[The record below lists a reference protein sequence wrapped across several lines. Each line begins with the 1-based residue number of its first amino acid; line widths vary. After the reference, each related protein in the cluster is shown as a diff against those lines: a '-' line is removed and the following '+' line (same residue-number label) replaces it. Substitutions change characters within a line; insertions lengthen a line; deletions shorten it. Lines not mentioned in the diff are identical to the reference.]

1 MFYFGTNTKQQL
13 NQELH
18 EEVVEMAALLAKS
31 NKDTQFFVLPTMPLL
46 VPLKKMSFGSGLWV
60 GPQRVSGTD
69 GNTTGEISA
78 KLIKELDA
86 DLVMVGHAERRAL
99 GEKEKDLKQQLQAL
113 QQNNLL
119 SIYCMGESE
128 KERNVQTRKDIF
140 TKQLKVLKDLNIEKA
155 LIGYEPVWSIGVNGT
170 PAESSY
176 VEESFVAIKSVL
188 TNLGL
193 NLKNFPL
200 CYGGSV
206 NIDNAKELASLDNCD
221 GLFVGRSAW
230 SKEGFR
236 NVYDRAH
243 AGYRSKQDLSA

>member
-13 NQELH
+13 NQEQH
-18 EEVVEMAALLAKS
+18 EEVVEIASLLAKS

-60 GPQRVSGTD
+60 GPQRDSGTES
-69 GNTTGEISA
+69 NTTGEISA

-86 DLVMVGHAERRAL
+86 DLVMVGHAERRAM
-99 GEKEKDLKQQLQAL
+99 GEKEKDLKEQLQAL
-113 QQNNLL
+113 QENNLMA
-119 SIYCMGESE
+119 IYCMGESE
-128 KERNVQTRKDIF
+128 KEPSVQIRKDVF
-140 TKQLKVLKDLNIEKA
+140 AKQLKVLKDLNIERA

-170 PAESSY
+170 PAESGY
-176 VEESFVAIKSVL
+176 VEESFEAIKSVL
-188 TNLGL
+188 TDLGL

-206 NIDNAKELASLDNCD
+206 NIDNAKELAALDNCD

-230 SKEGFR
+230 SKDGFR
-236 NVYDRAH
+236 NVYDKAH
-243 AGYRSKQDLSA
+243 AGFRSKQDLSA

>member
-60 GPQRVSGTD
+60 GPQRVSGTES
-69 GNTTGEISA
+69 NTTGEISA

-99 GEKEKDLKQQLQAL
+99 GEKEKEIKQQLQAL
-113 QQNNLL
+113 QENNLMA
-119 SIYCMGESE
+119 IYCMGESE
-128 KERNVQTRKDIF
+128 KELSVQTRKDIF
-140 TKQLKVLKDLNIEKA
+140 AKQLKVLKDLNIERA
-155 LIGYEPVWSIGVNGT
+155 LIGYEPVWSIGDKGT
-170 PAESSY
+170 PAEPGY
-176 VEESFVAIKSVL
+176 VEESFQLIKEALVEL
-188 TNLGL
+188 ER
-193 NLKNFPL
+193 KPENFPL
-200 CYGGSV
+200 LYGGSV
-206 NIDNAKELASLDNCD
+206 NVENAKQLASLDSCD

-230 SKEGFR
+230 SKDGFR
-236 NVYDRAH
+236 NVFEKAY
-243 AGYRSKQDLSA
+243 AGYKSKF

>member
-1 MFYFGTNTKQQL
+1 
-13 NQELH
+13 
-18 EEVVEMAALLAKS
+18 
-31 NKDTQFFVLPTMPLL
+31 
-46 VPLKKMSFGSGLWV
+46 MSFGSGLWV
-60 GPQRVSGTD
+60 GPQRVSGTE

-99 GEKEKDLKQQLQAL
+99 GEKEKDIKQQLQAL
-113 QQNNLL
+113 KENNLM

-128 KERNVQTRKDIF
+128 KEKSTQTRKDIF
-140 TKQLKVLKDLNIEKA
+140 AKQLKVLKDLNIERA

-170 PAESSY
+170 PADSSY
-176 VEESFVAIKSVL
+176 VEESFDAIKSVL
-188 TNLGL
+188 TDLGL

-206 NIDNAKELASLDNCD
+206 NIDNAKELAALDNCD

-230 SKEGFR
+230 SKDGFR
-236 NVYDRAH
+236 NVYDKAH
-243 AGYRSKQDLSA
+243 AGFRSKQDLSA

>member
-13 NQELH
+13 NQEQH
-18 EEVVEMAALLAKS
+18 EEVVEIAALLAKS
-31 NKDTQFFVLPTMPLL
+31 NKDTQFFVLPSMPLL

-60 GPQRVSGTD
+60 GPQRVSGTE

-99 GEKEKDLKQQLQAL
+99 GEKEKDIKQQLQAL
-113 QQNNLL
+113 KENNLM

-128 KERNVQTRKDIF
+128 KERSVATRKDIF
-140 TKQLKVLKDLNIEKA
+140 SKQLKVLKDLNIERA

-170 PAESSY
+170 PADSSY
-176 VEESFVAIKSVL
+176 VEESFDAIKSVL
-188 TNLGL
+188 TDLGL

-206 NIDNAKELASLDNCD
+206 NIDNAKELAALDNCD

-230 SKEGFR
+230 SKDGFR
-236 NVYDRAH
+236 NVYDKAH
-243 AGYRSKQDLSA
+243 AGFRSKQDLTA

>member
-13 NQELH
+13 NQEQH
-18 EEVVEMAALLAKS
+18 EEVVEIASLLAKS

-60 GPQRVSGTD
+60 GPQRVSGTES
-69 GNTTGEISA
+69 NTTGEISA

-86 DLVMVGHAERRAL
+86 DLVMVGHAERRAM
-99 GEKEKDLKQQLQAL
+99 GEKDKDLKEQLQAL
-113 QQNNLL
+113 QENNLMA
-119 SIYCMGESE
+119 IYCMGESE
-128 KERNVQTRKDIF
+128 KEPSVQIRKDVF
-140 TKQLKVLKDLNIEKA
+140 AKQLKVLKDLNIERA

-170 PAESSY
+170 PAESGY
-176 VEESFVAIKSVL
+176 VEESFEAIKSVL
-188 TNLGL
+188 TDLGL

-206 NIDNAKELASLDNCD
+206 NIDNAKELAALDNCD

-230 SKEGFR
+230 SKDGFR
-236 NVYDRAH
+236 NVYDKAH
-243 AGYRSKQDLSA
+243 AGFRSKQDLSA

>member
-60 GPQRVSGTD
+60 GPQRVSGTES
-69 GNTTGEISA
+69 NTTGEISA

-99 GEKEKDLKQQLQAL
+99 GEEEKEIKQQLQAL
-113 QQNNLL
+113 QENNLMA
-119 SIYCMGESE
+119 IYCMGESE
-128 KERNVQTRKDIF
+128 KELSVQTRKDIF
-140 TKQLKVLKDLNIEKA
+140 AKQLKVLKDLNIERA

-176 VEESFVAIKSVL
+176 VEESFEAIKSVL
-188 TNLGL
+188 TELGL

-206 NIDNAKELASLDNCD
+206 NIDNAKELAALDNCD

-230 SKEGFR
+230 SKDGFR
-236 NVYDRAH
+236 NVYDKAH

>member
-13 NQELH
+13 NQEQH
-18 EEVVEMAALLAKS
+18 EEVVEIAALLAKS

-46 VPLKKMSFGSGLWV
+46 VPLKKISFGSGLWV
-60 GPQRVSGTD
+60 GPQRVSGTES
-69 GNTTGEISA
+69 NTTGEISA

-86 DLVMVGHAERRAL
+86 DLVMVGHAERRAM
-99 GEKEKDLKQQLQAL
+99 GEKEKDIKQQLQAL
-113 QQNNLL
+113 QENNLM
-119 SIYCMGESE
+119 SIYCMGENE
-128 KERNVQTRKDIF
+128 KERSVQTRKDVF
-140 TKQLKVLKDLNIEKA
+140 AKQLKVLKDLNIERA

-176 VEESFVAIKSVL
+176 VEESFDAIKSVL
-188 TNLGL
+188 TDLGL

-206 NIDNAKELASLDNCD
+206 NIDNAKELAALDNCD

-230 SKEGFR
+230 SKDGFR
-236 NVYDRAH
+236 NVYDKAH
-243 AGYRSKQDLSA
+243 AGFRSKQDLTA

>member
-13 NQELH
+13 NQEQH
-18 EEVVEMAALLAKS
+18 EEVVEIASLLAKS

-60 GPQRVSGTD
+60 GPQRVSGTES
-69 GNTTGEISA
+69 NTTGEISA

-86 DLVMVGHAERRAL
+86 DLVMVGHAERRAM
-99 GEKEKDLKQQLQAL
+99 GEKEKDLKEQLQAL
-113 QQNNLL
+113 QENNLMA
-119 SIYCMGESE
+119 IYCMGESE
-128 KERNVQTRKDIF
+128 KEPSVQIRKDVF
-140 TKQLKVLKDLNIEKA
+140 AKQLKVLKDLNIERA

-170 PAESSY
+170 PAESGY
-176 VEESFVAIKSVL
+176 VEESFEAIKGVL
-188 TNLGL
+188 TDLGL

-206 NIDNAKELASLDNCD
+206 NIDNAKELAALDNCD

-230 SKEGFR
+230 SKDGFR
-236 NVYDRAH
+236 NVYDKAH
-243 AGYRSKQDLSA
+243 AGFRSKQDLSA

>member
-13 NQELH
+13 NQEQH
-18 EEVVEMAALLAKS
+18 EEVVEIASLLAKS

-60 GPQRVSGTD
+60 GPQRVSGTES
-69 GNTTGEISA
+69 NTTGEISA

-86 DLVMVGHAERRAL
+86 DLVMVGHAERRAM
-99 GEKEKDLKQQLQAL
+99 GEKEKDLKEQRQAL
-113 QQNNLL
+113 QENNLMA
-119 SIYCMGESE
+119 IYCMGESE
-128 KERNVQTRKDIF
+128 KEPSVQIRKDVF
-140 TKQLKVLKDLNIEKA
+140 AKQLKVLKDLNIERA

-170 PAESSY
+170 PAESGY
-176 VEESFVAIKSVL
+176 VEESFEAIKSVL
-188 TNLGL
+188 TDLGL

-206 NIDNAKELASLDNCD
+206 NIDNAKELAALDNCD

-230 SKEGFR
+230 SKDGFR
-236 NVYDRAH
+236 NVYDKAH
-243 AGYRSKQDLSA
+243 AGFRSKQDLSA

>member
-60 GPQRVSGTD
+60 GPQRVSGTES
-69 GNTTGEISA
+69 NTTGEISA

-99 GEKEKDLKQQLQAL
+99 GEKEKEIKQQLQAL
-113 QQNNLL
+113 QENNLMA
-119 SIYCMGESE
+119 IYCMGESE
-128 KERNVQTRKDIF
+128 KELSVQTRKDIF
-140 TKQLKVLKDLNIEKA
+140 AKQLKVLKDLNIERA

-176 VEESFVAIKSVL
+176 VEESFDAIKSVL
-188 TNLGL
+188 SELGL
-193 NLKNFPL
+193 NLKNF
-200 CYGGSV
+200 
-206 NIDNAKELASLDNCD
+206 KM
-221 GLFVGRSAW
+221 
-230 SKEGFR
+230 
-236 NVYDRAH
+236 
-243 AGYRSKQDLSA
+243 

>member
-13 NQELH
+13 NQEQH
-18 EEVVEMAALLAKS
+18 EEVVEIASLLAKS

-60 GPQRVSGTD
+60 GPQRVSGTES
-69 GNTTGEISA
+69 NTTGEISA

-86 DLVMVGHAERRAL
+86 DLVMVGHAERRAM
-99 GEKEKDLKQQLQAL
+99 GEKEKDLKEQLQAL
-113 QQNNLL
+113 QENNLMA
-119 SIYCMGESE
+119 IYCMGESE
-128 KERNVQTRKDIF
+128 KEPSVQIRKDVF
-140 TKQLKVLKDLNIEKA
+140 TKQLKVLKDLNIERA

-170 PAESSY
+170 PAESGY
-176 VEESFVAIKSVL
+176 VEESFEAIKSVL
-188 TNLGL
+188 TDLGL

-206 NIDNAKELASLDNCD
+206 NIDNAKELAALDNCD

-230 SKEGFR
+230 SKDGFR
-236 NVYDRAH
+236 NVYDKAH
-243 AGYRSKQDLSA
+243 AGFRSKQDLSA

>member
-60 GPQRVSGTD
+60 GPQRVSGTES
-69 GNTTGEISA
+69 NTTGEISA

-99 GEKEKDLKQQLQAL
+99 GEEEKEIKQQLQAL
-113 QQNNLL
+113 QENNLMA
-119 SIYCMGESE
+119 IYCMGESE
-128 KERNVQTRKDIF
+128 KEPSVKTRKEVF
-140 TKQLKVLKDLNIEKA
+140 AKQLKVLKDLNIERA

-170 PAESSY
+170 PAESGY
-176 VEESFVAIKSVL
+176 VEASFEAIKSVL
-188 TNLGL
+188 TDLGL

-206 NIDNAKELASLDNCD
+206 NIDNAKELAALDNCD

-230 SKEGFR
+230 SKDGFR
-236 NVYDRAH
+236 NVYDKAH
-243 AGYRSKQDLSA
+243 AGFRSKQDLSA

>member
-13 NQELH
+13 NQEQH
-18 EEVVEMAALLAKS
+18 EEVVEIASLLAKS

-60 GPQRVSGTD
+60 GPQRVSGTES
-69 GNTTGEISA
+69 NTTGEISA

-86 DLVMVGHAERRAL
+86 DLVMVGHAERRAM
-99 GEKEKDLKQQLQAL
+99 GEKEKDLKEQLQAL
-113 QQNNLL
+113 QENNLMA
-119 SIYCMGESE
+119 IYCMGESE
-128 KERNVQTRKDIF
+128 KEPSVQTRKNVF
-140 TKQLKVLKDLNIEKA
+140 AKQLKVLKDLNIERA

-170 PAESSY
+170 PAESGY
-176 VEESFVAIKSVL
+176 VEESFEAIKGVL
-188 TNLGL
+188 TDLGL

-206 NIDNAKELASLDNCD
+206 NIDNAKELAALDNCD

-230 SKEGFR
+230 SKDGFR
-236 NVYDRAH
+236 NVYDKAH
-243 AGYRSKQDLSA
+243 AGFRSKQDLSA

>member
-60 GPQRVSGTD
+60 GPQRVSGTES
-69 GNTTGEISA
+69 NTTGEISA

-99 GEKEKDLKQQLQAL
+99 GEEDKEIKQQLQAL
-113 QQNNLL
+113 QENNLMA
-119 SIYCMGESE
+119 IYCMGESE
-128 KERNVQTRKDIF
+128 KELSVQTRKDIF
-140 TKQLKVLKDLNIEKA
+140 AKQLKVLKDLNIERA

-176 VEESFVAIKSVL
+176 VEESFEAIKSVL
-188 TNLGL
+188 TELGL

-206 NIDNAKELASLDNCD
+206 NIDNAKELAALDNCD

-230 SKEGFR
+230 SKDGFR
-236 NVYDRAH
+236 NVYDKAH

>member
-60 GPQRVSGTD
+60 GPQRVSGTES
-69 GNTTGEISA
+69 NTTGEISA
-78 KLIKELDA
+78 KLIKELDS
-86 DLVMVGHAERRAL
+86 DLVMVGHAERRAM
-99 GEKEKDLKQQLQAL
+99 GEKEKDIKQQLQAL
-113 QQNNLL
+113 QENNLM
-119 SIYCMGESE
+119 SIYCIGENE
-128 KERNVQTRKDIF
+128 KERSVQTRKDIF
-140 TKQLKVLKDLNIEKA
+140 AKQLKVLKDLNIERA
-155 LIGYEPVWSIGVNGT
+155 LIGYEPVWSIGVSGT

-176 VEESFVAIKSVL
+176 VEESFDAIKSVL
-188 TNLGL
+188 TDLGL

-206 NIDNAKELASLDNCD
+206 NIDNAKELAALDNCD

-230 SKEGFR
+230 SKDGFR
-236 NVYDRAH
+236 NVYDKAH
-243 AGYRSKQDLSA
+243 AGFRSKQDLTA

>member
-13 NQELH
+13 NQEQH
-18 EEVVEMAALLAKS
+18 EEVVEIAALLAKS

-60 GPQRVSGTD
+60 GPQRVSGTES
-69 GNTTGEISA
+69 NTTGEISA

-86 DLVMVGHAERRAL
+86 DLVMVGHAERRAM
-99 GEKEKDLKQQLQAL
+99 GEKEKDLKEQLQAL
-113 QQNNLL
+113 QENNLMA
-119 SIYCMGESE
+119 IYCMGESE
-128 KERNVQTRKDIF
+128 KEPSVQIRKDVF
-140 TKQLKVLKDLNIEKA
+140 AKQLKVLKDLNIERA

-170 PAESSY
+170 PAESGY
-176 VEESFVAIKSVL
+176 VEESFEAIKGVL
-188 TNLGL
+188 TDLGL

-206 NIDNAKELASLDNCD
+206 NIDNAKELAALDNCD

-230 SKEGFR
+230 SKDGFR
-236 NVYDRAH
+236 NVYDKAH
-243 AGYRSKQDLSA
+243 AGFRSKQDLSA

>member
-13 NQELH
+13 NQEQH
-18 EEVVEMAALLAKS
+18 EEVVEIASLLAKS

-60 GPQRVSGTD
+60 GPQRVSGTES
-69 GNTTGEISA
+69 NTTGEISA

-86 DLVMVGHAERRAL
+86 DLVMVGHAERRAM
-99 GEKEKDLKQQLQAL
+99 GEKEKDLKEQLQAL
-113 QQNNLL
+113 QENNLMA
-119 SIYCMGESE
+119 IYCMGESE
-128 KERNVQTRKDIF
+128 KEPSVQIRKDVF
-140 TKQLKVLKDLNIEKA
+140 AKQLKVLKDLNIERA

-170 PAESSY
+170 PAESGY
-176 VEESFVAIKSVL
+176 VEASFEAIKSVL
-188 TNLGL
+188 TDLGL

-206 NIDNAKELASLDNCD
+206 NIDNAKELAALDNCD

-230 SKEGFR
+230 SKDGFR
-236 NVYDRAH
+236 NVYDKAH
-243 AGYRSKQDLSA
+243 AGFRSKQDLSA

>member
-60 GPQRVSGTD
+60 GPQRVSGTES
-69 GNTTGEISA
+69 NTTGEISA

-99 GEKEKDLKQQLQAL
+99 GEEDKEIKQQLQAL
-113 QQNNLL
+113 QENNLMA
-119 SIYCMGESE
+119 IYCMGESE
-128 KERNVQTRKDIF
+128 KEPSVQTRKDIF
-140 TKQLKVLKDLNIEKA
+140 AKQLKVLKDLNIERA

-176 VEESFVAIKSVL
+176 VEESFEAIKSVL
-188 TNLGL
+188 TELGL

-206 NIDNAKELASLDNCD
+206 NIDNAKELAALDNCD

-230 SKEGFR
+230 SKDGFR
-236 NVYDRAH
+236 NVYDKAH

>member
-13 NQELH
+13 NQEQH
-18 EEVVEMAALLAKS
+18 EEVVEIASLLAKS

-60 GPQRVSGTD
+60 GPQRVSGTES
-69 GNTTGEISA
+69 NTTGEISA

-86 DLVMVGHAERRAL
+86 DLVMVGHAERRAM
-99 GEKEKDLKQQLQAL
+99 GEKDKDLKEQLQAL
-113 QQNNLL
+113 QENNLMA
-119 SIYCMGESE
+119 IYCMGESE
-128 KERNVQTRKDIF
+128 KEPSVQIREGVF
-140 TKQLKVLKDLNIEKA
+140 AKQLKVLKDLNIERA

-170 PAESSY
+170 PAESGY
-176 VEESFVAIKSVL
+176 VEESFEAIKSVL
-188 TNLGL
+188 TDLGL

-206 NIDNAKELASLDNCD
+206 NIDNAKELAALDNCG

-230 SKEGFR
+230 SKDGFR
-236 NVYDRAH
+236 NVYDKAH
-243 AGYRSKQDLSA
+243 AGFRSKQDLSA

>member
-13 NQELH
+13 NQEQH
-18 EEVVEMAALLAKS
+18 EEVVEIASLLAKS

-60 GPQRVSGTD
+60 GPQRVSGTES
-69 GNTTGEISA
+69 NTTGEISA

-86 DLVMVGHAERRAL
+86 DLVMVGHAERRAM
-99 GEKEKDLKQQLQAL
+99 GEKDKDLKEQLQAL
-113 QQNNLL
+113 QENNLMA
-119 SIYCMGESE
+119 IYCMGESE
-128 KERNVQTRKDIF
+128 KEPSVKTRKEVF
-140 TKQLKVLKDLNIEKA
+140 AKQLKVLKDLNIERA

-170 PAESSY
+170 PAESGY
-176 VEESFVAIKSVL
+176 VEASFEAIKSVL
-188 TNLGL
+188 TDLGL

-206 NIDNAKELASLDNCD
+206 NIDNAKELAALDNCD

-230 SKEGFR
+230 SKDGFR
-236 NVYDRAH
+236 NVYDKAH
-243 AGYRSKQDLSA
+243 AGFRSKQDLSA

>member
-60 GPQRVSGTD
+60 GPQRVSGTES
-69 GNTTGEISA
+69 NTTGEISA

-99 GEKEKDLKQQLQAL
+99 GEKEKEIKQQLQAL
-113 QQNNLL
+113 QENNLMA
-119 SIYCMGESE
+119 IYCMGESE
-128 KERNVQTRKDIF
+128 KERSVQTRKDTF
-140 TKQLKVLKDLNIEKA
+140 AKQLKVLKDLNIERA

-176 VEESFVAIKSVL
+176 VEESFEAIKSVL
-188 TNLGL
+188 TELGL

-206 NIDNAKELASLDNCD
+206 NIDNAKELAALDNCD

-230 SKEGFR
+230 SKDGFR
-236 NVYDRAH
+236 NVYDKAH

>member
-13 NQELH
+13 NQEQH

-60 GPQRVSGTD
+60 GPQRVSGTES
-69 GNTTGEISA
+69 NTTGEISA

-86 DLVMVGHAERRAL
+86 DLVMVGHAERRAM
-99 GEKEKDLKQQLQAL
+99 GEKEKDLKEQLQAL
-113 QQNNLL
+113 QENNLMA
-119 SIYCMGESE
+119 IYCMGESE
-128 KERNVQTRKDIF
+128 KEPSVQIRKDVF
-140 TKQLKVLKDLNIEKA
+140 AKQLKVLKDLNIERA

-170 PAESSY
+170 PAESGY
-176 VEESFVAIKSVL
+176 VEESFEAIKSVL
-188 TNLGL
+188 TDLGL

-206 NIDNAKELASLDNCD
+206 NIDNAKELAALDNCD

-230 SKEGFR
+230 SKDGFR
-236 NVYDRAH
+236 NVYDKAH
-243 AGYRSKQDLSA
+243 AGFRSKQDLSA

>member
-13 NQELH
+13 NQEQH
-18 EEVVEMAALLAKS
+18 EEVVEIASLLAKS

-60 GPQRVSGTD
+60 GPQRVSGTES
-69 GNTTGEISA
+69 NTTGEISA

-86 DLVMVGHAERRAL
+86 DLVMVGHAERRAM
-99 GEKEKDLKQQLQAL
+99 GENEKDLKEQLQGL
-113 QQNNLL
+113 QENNLMA
-119 SIYCMGESE
+119 IYCMGESE
-128 KERNVQTRKDIF
+128 KEPSVQIRKDVF
-140 TKQLKVLKDLNIEKA
+140 AKQLKVLKDLNIERA

-170 PAESSY
+170 PAESGY
-176 VEESFVAIKSVL
+176 VEASFEAIKSVL
-188 TNLGL
+188 TDLGL

-206 NIDNAKELASLDNCD
+206 NIDNAKELAALDNCD

-230 SKEGFR
+230 SKDGFR
-236 NVYDRAH
+236 NVYDKAH
-243 AGYRSKQDLSA
+243 AGFRSKQDLSA